1 MPKSAKHKQKKKKRD
16 ENRRIYI
23 NGKQILLF
31 LSRAKKI
38 TNCSVSMP
46 SNQKKKEK
54 QKNKTKKTVKS
65 NQSNKRKGGNGEPN

>member
-1 MPKSAKHKQKKKKRD
+1 MPKSAKHKQQKKKRD

-23 NGKQILLF
+23 NGKQIFFF

-46 SNQKKKEK
+46 SNQKKK
-54 QKNKTKKTVKS
+54 KNKKI
-65 NQSNKRKGGNGEPN
+65 KRRKQ